1 MSALFTPGR
10 IGSMEVRNRIVMPA
24 MTTRLA
30 NEDGTVSDATIAYFT
45 ARAAGGVGLVT
56 VEMASPE
63 RVGRHRF
70 RELGIYDDRFLPGL
84 QRLTDSLHAQGA
96 KASIQLGHAGGHTRE
111 DICGETPI
119 APWALPH
126 YVFEVTGATVTPLM
140 MTRERIEQTVRA
152 FVAAAVRAR
161 AAGFDCV
168 EVHAAHGYLLSQF
181 LCPAENRRRD
191 EYGRSIEN
199 RARLTLH
206 ILQRI
211 KTELRDFPV
220 ILRLNAN
227 DYFPGGLRFGDSLK
241 VAKWAVNYGVDALH
255 VTAGHYRSLPSA
267 HMMTPPMNCAEGIF
281 LDYAAHI
288 KAEVSVPVIAVG
300 RLGDPALAMRAV
312 DGGQAD
318 FVALGRPLIADPDWV
333 AKAQSGTAVRRCLS
347 CNGCVDGMRG
357 GDQLRCVVNPTA
369 ARELEYAHVAP
380 AASGERIAVIGA
392 GPAGLS
398 YAALAAGS
406 NEVTVFEKAARTGGA
421 LRYAGLAPRFQNV
434 EARQDA
440 LDAFIASLERTCTEK
455 DVRFELGTEIADASE
470 LPKRGFDRVIVATG
484 ARYRHGLGPLVHYSL
499 AHGWARSA
507 LCRRLF
513 DSARI
518 KDWWYYRGREPA
530 LPKLGKLSGDKVQVI
545 GDAAVP
551 GKTREAIESAFN
563 AALRVP
569 PRSPPP

>member
-1 MSALFTPGR
+1 MSALFTPKF
-10 IGSMEVRNRIVMPA
+10 IGAMEVRNRIVMPA

-30 NEDGTVSDATIAYFT
+30 NEDGTVSDATIAYFA
-45 ARAAGGVGLVT
+45 ARADGGTGLVT

-84 QRLTDSLHAQGA
+84 RRLTDAIHAHGA

-111 DICGETPI
+111 DICGEQPI

-152 FVAAAVRAR
+152 FVAAAARAR

-181 LCPAENRRRD
+181 LCPAENWRRD

-199 RARLTLH
+199 RARLTLQ
-206 ILQRI
+206 IVRRI
-211 KTELRDFPV
+211 RSELRSFPV

-241 VAKWAVNYGVDALH
+241 VAKWAAEAGVDALH

-281 LDYAAHI
+281 LEYAARI
-288 KAEVSVPVIAVG
+288 KAEVAVPIIAVG
-300 RLGDPALAMRAV
+300 RLGDPELAMRAI
-312 DGGQAD
+312 DSGQAD

-333 AKAQSGTAVRRCLS
+333 VKAQSGLSVRRCLS

-357 GDQLRCVVNPTA
+357 GDRLRCVVNA
-369 ARELEYAHVAP
+369 AAASELEYADAAP
-380 AASGERIAVIGA
+380 AASGERIAVVGA

-398 YAALAAGS
+398 YASLVAAS
-406 NEVTVFEKAARTGGA
+406 NNVTVFEKAQRTGGA
-421 LRYAGLAPRFQNV
+421 LRYAGFAPRFQNV
-434 EARQDA
+434 EARQET
-440 LDAFIASLERTCTEK
+440 LDKFIDSLERACLEK
-455 DVRFELGTEIADASE
+455 AVHFELGMEIADASE
-470 LPKRGFDRVIVATG
+470 LANRGFDRVIVATG
-484 ARYRHGLGPLVHYSL
+484 ARYRRGLGPVFDLSL
-499 AHGWARSA
+499 TRGWAKLP
-507 LCRRLF
+507 LCRRVFEATSVRDWLYY
-513 DSARI
+513 SA
-518 KDWWYYRGREPA
+518 REPA
-530 LPKLGKLSGDKVQVI
+530 LPKLGKLTAENVQII
-545 GDAAVP
+545 GDAAAP

-563 AALRVP
+563 AAFL
-569 PRSPPP
+569 RSPS

>member
-1 MSALFTPGR
+1 MSGLFTPKM
-10 IGSMEVRNRIVMPA
+10 IGAMEVRNRVVMPA

-30 NEDGTVSDATIAYFT
+30 NEDGTVSDATIAYFA
-45 ARAAGGVGLVT
+45 ARAAGGTGLVT

-70 RELGIYDDRFLPGL
+70 RELGIYDDRFVPGL
-84 QRLTDSLHAQGA
+84 QRLTEALHAHGA

-111 DICGETPI
+111 DICGEPPI

-152 FVAAAVRAR
+152 FVAAAARAR
-161 AAGFDCV
+161 AANFDCV

-181 LCPAENRRRD
+181 LCPAENWRRD

-199 RARLTLH
+199 RARLTLQ
-206 ILQRI
+206 IVRRM
-211 KTELRDFPV
+211 KSELRGFPI

-241 VAKWAVNYGVDALH
+241 VAKWAVEAGVDALH
-255 VTAGHYRSLPSA
+255 ITAGHYRSLPSA
-267 HMMTPPMNCAEGIF
+267 HMMTPPMNCAEGVF
-281 LDYAAHI
+281 LDYAARV
-288 KAEVSVPVIAVG
+288 KAEVTVPVIAVG
-300 RLGDPALAMRAV
+300 RLGDPALAMHAV
-312 DGGQAD
+312 DSGQAD

-333 AKAQSGTAVRRCLS
+333 VKAQTGVAVRRCLS

-369 ARELEYAHVAP
+369 ARELEYAHAAP
-380 AASGERIAVIGA
+380 AVSGERIAVIGA

-406 NEVTVFEKAARTGGA
+406 NHVTVFEKTQRTGGA
-421 LRYAGLAPRFQNV
+421 LRYAGSAPRFQNV

-440 LDAFIASLERTCTEK
+440 LDKFIESLERACAARQ
-455 DVRFELGTEIADASE
+455 VQFEIGTEITDASE
-470 LPKRGFDRVIVATG
+470 LTSRGFDRVVVATG
-484 ARYRHGLGPLVHYSL
+484 ARYRLHLGPLFRYSL
-499 AHGWARSA
+499 EHGWAKLP
-507 LCRRLF
+507 LCRRIF
-513 DSARI
+513 EAASVRDWFYYSA
-518 KDWWYYRGREPA
+518 REPA
-530 LPKLGKLSGDKVQVI
+530 LPKLGKLGPDKIQVI
-545 GDAAVP
+545 GDAASP

-563 AALRVP
+563 AALRN
-569 PRSPPP
+569 S

>member
-1 MSALFTPGR
+1 MSSLFTPHR
-10 IGSMEVRNRIVMPA
+10 IGGMEVRNRIVMPA

-30 NEDGTVSDATIAYFT
+30 NEDGTVSDATIAYFA
-45 ARAAGGVGLVT
+45 ARAAGGTGLVT

-70 RELGIYDDRFLPGL
+70 RELGIYDDRFVPGL
-84 QRLTDSLHAQGA
+84 RRLTDALHAHGA

-111 DICGETPI
+111 DICGEPPI

-152 FVAAAVRAR
+152 FIAAAARAR
-161 AAGFDCV
+161 AANFDCV

-181 LCPAENRRRD
+181 LCPAENWRRD

-199 RARLTLH
+199 RARLTLQ
-206 ILQRI
+206 IVKRI
-211 KTELRDFPV
+211 KSELRDFPV

-241 VAKWAVNYGVDALH
+241 VAKWAAEAGVDALH

-267 HMMTPPMNCAEGIF
+267 HMMTPPMNCAEGVF
-281 LDYAAHI
+281 VEYAARV
-288 KAEVSVPVIAVG
+288 KAEVAVPVIAVG
-300 RLGDPALAMRAV
+300 RLGDPELAKRII
-312 DGGQAD
+312 DSGQAD
-318 FVALGRPLIADPDWV
+318 FVALGRPLIADADWV
-333 AKAQSGTAVRRCLS
+333 AKAQNDVAVRRCLS

-357 GDQLRCVVNPTA
+357 GDPLRCVVNPTA
-369 ARELEYAHVAP
+369 AREQEYREGRP
-380 AASGERIAVIGA
+380 ALSGERIAVIGA

-398 YAALAAGS
+398 YAALVAGANS
-406 NEVTVFEKAARTGGA
+406 VTVFEKAQRTGGA

-440 LDAFIASLERTCTEK
+440 LDKFVESLERACVERQ
-455 DVRFELGTEIADASE
+455 VQFELGTEITDASE
-470 LPKRGFDRVIVATG
+470 IVTRGFDRLVIATG
-484 ARYRHGLGPLVHYSL
+484 AQYRYGMGPAFRFSL
-499 AHGWARSA
+499 ERGWARLP
-507 LCRRLF
+507 LCRRVF
-513 DSARI
+513 ETARVRDWFYYSA
-518 KDWWYYRGREPA
+518 REPA
-530 LPKLGKLSGDKVQVI
+530 LPKLGKLPGNKIQVI
-545 GDAAVP
+545 GDAAAP

-569 PRSPPP
+569 L